1 MAPRAP
7 TSKKRS
13 NRASHNR
20 DSGYRY
26 RGNTSSSA
34 PIFDDEGDDPAKI
47 ELLGVSLP
55 NPLSY
60 LRNNNN
66 FSSLTN
72 ATNWTPTRIILFG
85 GVTAILLAPLFDA
98 FLRESL
104 AFLRGSSGADDA
116 NGIIGDALP
125 HVTNDGKFH
134 GRYPN
139 SLLTLFFPY
148 TLFRDVV
155 LDQPVDPNDVPF
167 FWHAH
172 VSDETAVK
180 AVLTKCYE
188 ADLVELNTVE
198 DIEKARRLN
207 LVSTLVSQDRVGAG
221 AINKEKLYNG
231 QRRKPLVIA
240 SPHVKEAA
248 ELFSQDNF
256 GRTFSFYR
264 HPIDYDVHP
273 NLKKK
278 LPPEAGANNFMTRLL
293 SGVHTGPL
301 GYKELGI
308 GKQVIRQATIAGT
321 RDLMAESLFRFGKYY
336 GWVPAGGEGT
346 KESEKKDD
354 AIAMSCIEDIIK
366 DVPGERYADHNSPE
380 WKVFYKANKL
390 DCQLYEIARST
401 WRAQIQTIIP
411 LPLQKQRAGEGD
423 DDEKE
428 DEEEEEAQ
436 R

>member
-1 MAPRAP
+1 MARRGTTKKSRATPREQ
-7 TSKKRS
+7 TR
-13 NRASHNR
+13 
-20 DSGYRY
+20 SGYLR
-26 RGNTSSSA
+26 NVTASSPAASLF
-34 PIFDDEGDDPAKI
+34 FDDEPDKI
-47 ELLGVSLP
+47 QFFGVTIP
-55 NPLSY
+55 NPLSL
-60 LRNNNN
+60 LRNNL
-66 FSSLTN
+66 SSSPV
-72 ATNWTPTRIILFG
+72 ANWSPTRILLVG
-85 GVTAILLAPLFDA
+85 GIAAIVLAPLFDT
-98 FLRESL
+98 FIREAL
-104 AFLRGSSGADDA
+104 ALLRGSSDGDDN

-139 SLLTLFFPY
+139 SLLTLFYPY
-148 TLFRDVV
+148 TLYRDVV
-155 LDQPVDPNDVPF
+155 LDQPVSPDDVPF
-167 FWHAH
+167 YWHAH
-172 VSDETAVK
+172 VSDERAVK
-180 AVLTKCYE
+180 SILTKCYE
-188 ADLVELNTVE
+188 ADLVELNTIE
-198 DIEKARRLN
+198 DVEKAKRLN
-207 LVSTLVSQDRVGAG
+207 LVATLVEQDRVGIG
-221 AINKEKLYNG
+221 AVTKDNLWNG

-240 SPHVKEAA
+240 SPFVSEAA

-293 SGVHTGPL
+293 SGVHTGEL

-308 GKQVIRQATIAGT
+308 GKQVIRQTTIAGT
-321 RDLMAESLFRFGKYY
+321 RDLMAESMFRFGKYY
-336 GWVPAGGEGT
+336 GWVPVGGEGT
-346 KESEKKDD
+346 KESEESDD
-354 AIAMSCIEDIIK
+354 QIAQTCINEVVK

-401 WRAQIQTIIP
+401 WRAQIQTIIS

-428 DEEEEEAQ
+428 DEEEEEEE
-436 R
+436 